1 MTVTTPHPVHPDFP
15 QEERHLSGTIAS
27 VLYQI
32 GAWEDRSRN
41 VGADLETSLVLADEA
56 EEKAAMLS
64 VHVAEPYFGSLSVR
78 IAGRDQTLYVGKH
91 AHRDLTG
98 PHSVVS
104 WESDVGG
111 LFYSQA
117 LEWTTPRRLKGTI
130 HRRRQLDVHRK
141 VLRGVVDLYDSASGG
156 ETGGREEV
164 LLKRLAEASSSGMR
178 DVVET
183 LQAEQHDVMRAPAG
197 QYACIQGAAGSGKTT
212 IGFHRLAWL
221 VHPER
226 GEAQAERSRIL
237 VLMPNQVLAH
247 YAARVLP
254 GLNLEGVVVTTPES
268 WALGFLGLE
277 KMEVTDRTLSLLL
290 TDHDNVRRRA
300 AWRRAK
306 ALGDLRMLQVVRN
319 HLKARLSTNLGALD
333 YHTTVEVSRGPRSS
347 VPTDLHLSGTQLR
360 GLLESVLRQE
370 PLVGYRPALRTALE
384 AELLGQSGVTEDQ
397 EAGILRQLSSD
408 LNRLMSRIF
417 AGMLPVTEARRLLQS
432 EESLRAAAEG
442 VLSEQSIG
450 VLLTDPLASV
460 AKPRRSYADVT
471 ELPLMLAVAG
481 LLDGLGRRQGRE
493 LLPYDEVLLD
503 EGQDFAPLL
512 YALLARAARPGHITT
527 LGDLNQGLHGYKG
540 PSGWPEVLGALGSG
554 VQGPGIQGSGTP
566 GSGRLLT
573 LSRTYRSTRQI
584 TELTAGVAATYNR
597 AADVVGVDRN
607 GAEVRRLTGGP
618 LAQLT
623 AQAVKEMQRAGHL
636 NIAVVTRRTADAEL
650 LASEL
655 MTHDVDARPILNEQ
669 ARYQGGVVILPVHL
683 AKGLEFDAALVCGAD
698 AETYDPATE
707 FESRLL
713 YIAASRGVHAL
724 ALIAEKELHPLLLGA
739 AT

>member
-1 MTVTTPHPVHPDFP
+1 MTVPVSLPPSPTEHPDFP
-15 QEERHLSGTIAS
+15 DEQRHLSGTVAS
-27 VLYQI
+27 VLRQI
-32 GAWEDRSRN
+32 DAWEDRNRN

-64 VHVAEPYFGSLSVR
+64 VHVSEPYFGSLRVKVG
-78 IAGRDQTLYVGKH
+78 GREQLLYVGKH
-91 AHRDLTG
+91 AHRDLSG

-104 WESDVGG
+104 WESEVGG
-111 LFYSQA
+111 LFYSEA
-117 LEWTTPRRLKGTI
+117 LTWVTPKKLTGTI
-130 HRRRQLDVHRK
+130 FRRRQLDVHK
-141 VLRGVVDLYDSASGG
+141 KTLRRVTDLYDHESGG
-156 ETGGREEV
+156 DTGEREAV
-164 LLKRLAEASSSGMR
+164 LLRRLSEASSSGMR

-183 LQAEQHDVMRAPAG
+183 LQAEQHEVMRAPAG

-221 VHPER
+221 MHPER
-226 GEAQAERSRIL
+226 GEQRAERGNTL

-254 GLNLEGVVVTTPES
+254 GLNLEGVVVTTPEA

-277 KMEVTDRTLSLLL
+277 KMEVTDRTLTLLL
-290 TDHDNVRRRA
+290 TDHDNGRRRA

-306 ALGDLRMLQVVRN
+306 ALGDLRMLEVVRQ
-319 HLKARLSTNLGALD
+319 HLKRRLEANLGTLDYRTTLEAAGPYPQRDLVLTSARLHALLGG
-333 YHTTVEVSRGPRSS
+333 VIGRQP
-347 VPTDLHLSGTQLR
+347 
-360 GLLESVLRQE
+360 LE
-370 PLVGYRPALRTALE
+370 GYRPALRAAIE
-384 AELLGQSGVTEDQ
+384 AELLAQAQVNTEEAAGVLRLLSQ
-397 EAGILRQLSSD
+397 ELG
-408 LNRLMSRIF
+408 RLMTRIF

-432 EESLRAAAEG
+432 EEHLREAAAG
-442 VLSEQSIG
+442 VLPERTIA
-450 VLLTDPLASV
+450 VLLSDPLSAV

-481 LLDGLGRRQGRE
+481 LLDGLGRREGRGKE
-493 LLPYDEVLLD
+493 PYDHILLD

-540 PSGWPEVLGALGSG
+540 PGSWQDVLNALGSG
-554 VQGPGIQGSGTP
+554 S
-566 GSGRLLT
+566 LMT

-584 TELTAGVAATYNR
+584 TELTAKVAATYNR

-618 LAQLT
+618 LARLT
-623 AQAVKEMQRAGHL
+623 AQAVREMQAAGHA
-636 NIAVVTRRTADAEL
+636 NIAVVTRRSADAEL
-650 LASEL
+650 LAPLL
-655 MTHDVDARPILNEQ
+655 MEHDVDARPILNEQ

-698 AETYDPATE
+698 AATYDPDTE

-713 YIAASRGVHAL
+713 YISASRGVHAL
-724 ALIAEKELHPLLLGA
+724 ALIAETELHPLLREGVG
-739 AT
+739 

>member
-1 MTVTTPHPVHPDFP
+1 MTATISHPLHPDFP
-15 QEERHLSGTIAS
+15 QEERHLAGTIAS

-64 VHVAEPYFGSLSVR
+64 VHVSEPYFGSLNVR

-98 PHSVVS
+98 PYSVVS
-104 WESDVGG
+104 WESEVGG

-117 LEWTTPRRLKGTI
+117 LDWTTPRGLKGKI
-130 HRRRQLDVHRK
+130 ARRRQLDVQRK
-141 VLRGVVDLYDSASGG
+141 VLRGVVDLYDSENG

-164 LLKRLAEASSSGMR
+164 LLKRLSEASSSGMR

-183 LQAEQHDVMRAPAG
+183 LQAEQHAVMRAPAG

-226 GEAQAERSRIL
+226 GEGQAERSRIL

-277 KMEVTDRTLSLLL
+277 KMEVTDRTLALLL
-290 TDHDNVRRRA
+290 TDQDNVRRRA

-319 HLKARLSTNLGALD
+319 HLKARLSANLGALD
-333 YHTTVEVSRGPRSS
+333 YHTTVEVSRGPRAS
-347 VPTDLHLSGTQLR
+347 VPRELHLSASQLR
-360 GLLESVLRQE
+360 GLLEDVLRRG
-370 PLVGYRPALRTALE
+370 PLGGYRPAFRAALE

-397 EAGILRQLSSD
+397 EAGVLRQLGGD
-408 LNRLMSRIF
+408 LNRLMSRVF

-442 VLSEQSIG
+442 VLSEQAIG

-481 LLDGLGRRQGRE
+481 LLDGLGRRQGRD
-493 LLPYDEVLLD
+493 LAPYDEVLLD

-540 PSGWPEVLGALGSG
+540 PSGWSEVLGALGSG
-554 VQGPGIQGSGTP
+554 Q
-566 GSGRLLT
+566 LLT
-573 LSRTYRSTRQI
+573 LGRTYRSTRQI
-584 TELTAGVAATYNR
+584 TELTARVAATYNR
-597 AADVVGVDRN
+597 AADVVGVDRS
-607 GAEVRRLTGGP
+607 GAEVMRLTGGP
-618 LAQLT
+618 LARLT
-623 AQAVKEMQRAGHL
+623 AQAVKEMQRAGHM
-636 NIAVVTRRTADAEL
+636 NIALVTRRTADAER

-655 MTHDVDARPILNEQ
+655 MEHDVDARPILNEQ

-724 ALIAEKELHPLLLGA
+724 ALIAEQKLHPLLSEPSV
-739 AT
+739 

>member
-1 MTVTTPHPVHPDFP
+1 MTVTTPHPVHPDFS

-98 PHSVVS
+98 PFSVVS

-197 QYACIQGAAGSGKTT
+197 QYVCIQGAAGSGKTT

-226 GEAQAERSRIL
+226 GENQAERSRIL

-254 GLNLEGVVVTTPES
+254 GLNLEGVVVTTPET

-290 TDHDNVRRRA
+290 TDHDNGRRRA

-319 HLKARLSTNLGALD
+319 HLKARLGANLGALD
-333 YHTTVEVSRGPRSS
+333 YHGTAEVSRGQGGSEPKE
-347 VPTDLHLSGTQLR
+347 LHLSALQVR
-360 GLLESVLRQE
+360 GLLEGVLRRE
-370 PLVGYRPALRTALE
+370 PLEGYRPALRAALE

-397 EAGILRQLSSD
+397 EAGVLRQLGSD

-432 EESLRAAAEG
+432 EESLRSAAEG
-442 VLSEQSIG
+442 VLSEQTIG
-450 VLLTDPLASV
+450 VLLTDPLVSV

-554 VQGPGIQGSGTP
+554 SQGSGQ
-566 GSGRLLT
+566 LLT

-584 TELTAGVAATYNR
+584 TELTARVAATYNR
-597 AADVVGVDRN
+597 AADVVGVDRS

-618 LAQLT
+618 LARLT
-623 AQAVKEMQRAGHL
+623 AQAVKEMQLAGHL
-636 NIAVVTRRTADAEL
+636 NIAIVTRRTADAEL
-650 LASEL
+650 LSSEL
-655 MTHDVDARPILNEQ
+655 MAHDVDARPILNEQ

-698 AETYDPATE
+698 AGTYDPATE

-724 ALIAEKELHPLLLGA
+724 ALIAETDLHPLLLKA
-739 AT
+739 RTD

>member
-1 MTVTTPHPVHPDFP
+1 MTATTPHPLHPDFP
-15 QEERHLSGTIAS
+15 QEERHLAGTIAS

-64 VHVAEPYFGSLSVR
+64 VHVSEPYFGSLNVR

-98 PHSVVS
+98 PHSIVS
-104 WESDVGG
+104 WESEVGG

-117 LEWTTPRRLKGTI
+117 LDWTTPRGLKGKI
-130 HRRRQLDVHRK
+130 GRRRQLDVQRK
-141 VLRGVVDLYDSASGG
+141 VLRGVVDLYDSAAGG

-164 LLKRLAEASSSGMR
+164 LLRRLSEASSSGMR

-183 LQAEQHDVMRAPAG
+183 LQAEQHAVMRAPAG

-226 GEAQAERSRIL
+226 GEKQADRNKIL

-254 GLNLEGVVVTTPES
+254 GLNLEGVVVTTPET

-277 KMEVTDRTLSLLL
+277 KMEVTDRTLALLL
-290 TDHDNVRRRA
+290 TDHDNTRRRA

-319 HLKARLSTNLGALD
+319 HLKSRLIANLGALD
-333 YHTTVEVSRGPRSS
+333 YHTTAEVPRGLRQP
-347 VPTDLHLSGTQLR
+347 VPTELHLPGAQLR
-360 GLLESVLRQE
+360 GLLEGVLRRE
-370 PLVGYRPALRTALE
+370 PLEGYRPALRAALE
-384 AELLGQSGVTEDQ
+384 AELLGQAGVTEDQ
-397 EAGILRQLSSD
+397 EAGVLRQLGSD

-417 AGMLPVTEARRLLQS
+417 AGMLPVTEARRLLQN

-450 VLLTDPLASV
+450 VLLTDPLGSV
-460 AKPRRSYADVT
+460 AKPRRSYADMT

-481 LLDGLGRRQGRE
+481 LLDGLGRQGRD
-493 LLPYDEVLLD
+493 LAPYDEVLLD

-540 PSGWPEVLGALGSG
+540 PSGWPEVLGALGTGRPDSG
-554 VQGPGIQGSGTP
+554 Q
-566 GSGRLLT
+566 LLT
-573 LSRTYRSTRQI
+573 LGRTYRSTRQI
-584 TELTAGVAATYNR
+584 TELTARVAATYNR
-597 AADVVGVDRN
+597 AADVVGVDRS
-607 GAEVRRLTGGP
+607 GAEVRRLTGAP
-618 LAQLT
+618 LAQLS
-623 AQAVKEMQRAGHL
+623 AQAVKEMQRAGHA
-636 NIAVVTRRTADAEL
+636 NIALVTRRTADAER

-655 MTHDVDARPILNEQ
+655 MAHDVDARPILNEQ
-669 ARYQGGVVILPVHL
+669 ARYHGGVVILPVHL

-724 ALIAEKELHPLLLGA
+724 ALIAENELHPLLTKTGA
-739 AT
+739 